1 MDRIMQQKIARFEVL
16 LKQNIEGGNQKITE
30 KHIAKGKML
39 PRERIAALLDPD
51 SFVELGS
58 GARATSERIDGR
70 QLSAE
75 QSPCDGAITG
85 YGQVH
90 GRPVAL
96 YASDFSVLAGSL
108 GTQHITKMVKLFE
121 YAGQNRIPIV
131 WLLDSAGG
139 RLGWEDMAISS
150 LEWFFWPEGIYS
162 GVVPQ
167 ITVLMGPCIAGQS
180 YAPCM
185 TDFLL
190 MTRGPAHLW
199 LGGPRMVQAATS
211 ETMTDD
217 VGAGG
222 YHMALSGTCDKV
234 GDNDSETIALTRK
247 LLSYLPSHFQQKP
260 PIRETRDSRDRPV
273 DRLCELVPGDL
284 EQDYAIHDLVT
295 ELVDDGEFFELKE
308 TYAPQLATF
317 FAHLGGQVIGIVA
330 CNPKHRASLMTR
342 DACDKYYRFLQV
354 LDAYGIALIN
364 LVDTA
369 KLLPSEE
376 EEQLGAARHGAKII
390 HLYANCTI
398 PKISVILRQS
408 CGDAGSV
415 IFGGVKGMGA
425 DIIYAWP
432 LAQFS
437 VSASQMDL
445 SQESWLGVRQQEYSP
460 YIHAAR
466 EPIDVFEAAHGP
478 TAQLLDEII
487 HPRDT
492 RRRLLDA
499 LELLKNKVEVLP
511 EKAKSHGTPPA

>member
-1 MDRIMQQKIARFEVL
+1 MDPIMQEKIARFEL
-16 LKQNIEGGNQKITE
+16 LLQQNIEGGNRKITE

-39 PRERIAALLDPD
+39 PRDRITALLDPNT
-51 SFVELGS
+51 FVELGS

-85 YGQVH
+85 YGQV
-90 GRPVAL
+90 RSRLVAL

-121 YAGQNRIPIV
+121 YAAQNRIPIV

-139 RLGWEDMAISS
+139 RLGWEDVAISS

-167 ITVLMGPCIAGQS
+167 ITVLMGPCIAGQA

-185 TDFLL
+185 TDFLF
-190 MTRGPAHLW
+190 MTRGTAHLW

-211 ETMTDD
+211 EKMTDD
-217 VGAGG
+217 VGAGD
-222 YHMALSGTCDKV
+222 YHMALSGTCDRV
-234 GDNDSETIALTRK
+234 GEDDAQTIAYTRK
-247 LLSYLPSHFQQKP
+247 LLGYLPSHFQQKP
-260 PIRETRDSRDRPV
+260 PTRETSDPGDRSV
-273 DRLCELVPGDL
+273 DRLCELVPGDV
-284 EQDYAIHDLVT
+284 EHDYSIHDLVT

-308 TYAPQLATF
+308 TYAPQLVTL
-317 FAHLGGQVIGIVA
+317 FAHLGGQVVGIVA
-330 CNPKHRASLMTR
+330 CNPKHSASLMTR

-354 LDAYGIALIN
+354 LDAYGIPLIN
-364 LVDTA
+364 LVDTP
-369 KLLPSEE
+369 KILPSEE

-425 DIIYAWP
+425 DLIYAWP
-432 LAQFS
+432 LAEFS
-437 VSASQMDL
+437 VSASRIDL
-445 SQESWLGVRQQEYSP
+445 SQEPRLGVEQEEYHP
-460 YIHAAR
+460 YISAAR
-466 EPIDVFEAAHGP
+466 EPIDVFEAAHTP

-487 HPRDT
+487 HPADT
-492 RRRLLDA
+492 RKRLLEA
-499 LELLKNKVEVLP
+499 LDILRDKAEVLP